1 MPLNPILANFDL
13 SNLPDVIEKANKRT
27 AENER
32 RSYARTVANWSSE
45 NKPSFTRV
53 VTKTY
58 GGIDDFKITTD
69 SDIYKWVDEGTDPHE
84 ITPNGPY
91 ALRIRGGQGGVGNT
105 YEPKTKANQITSDG
119 SGSYFSRDT
128 FGESVTQSIEPRNFT
143 KIILEKAPQRWE
155 KAIDTEMKKYLS
167 KEVK

>member
-69 SDIYKWVDEGTDPHE
+69 SDIYKWVDEGTAPHE

-91 ALRIRGGQGGVGNT
+91 ALRIRGGQGSVGNM
-105 YEPKTKANQITSDG
+105 YEPKTKANQITPSG
-119 SGSYFSRDT
+119 SGSYLADDA
-128 FGESVTQSIEPRNFT
+128 FGESVTQSIEARNFT
-143 KIILEKAPQRWE
+143 KMILEKAPQRWE